1 MIKNQRG
8 GIKMKAIDNKEL
20 ILALEELE
28 KEKGIKKEY
37 VWQHKNIQTKKIKK
51 GVVQMLNEE
60 ICKVRDKLNKSI
72 EKNVDYAIIYKISV
86 ELDILIAKYY
96 NEEFIEA
103 KKA

>member
-1 MIKNQRG
+1 
-8 GIKMKAIDNKEL
+8 
-20 ILALEELE
+20 
-28 KEKGIKKEY
+28 
-37 VWQHKNIQTKKIKK
+37 
-51 GVVQMLNEE
+51 MLNEE

-96 NEEFIEA
+96 NVELLEA